1 MNFNNPGLTQ
11 ILDRYADRDDID
23 GNDDDYDQVAQE
35 APPGVLSE
43 GVAEAFRSD
52 RTPPF
57 PNMLGQLFGQSDPNA
72 RAGILNQLLA
82 VAGPAL
88 MSRLFG
94 SGGGPGGGMGS
105 NSGGLAGMLGGLFN
119 GWGGADQADPPHVT
133 PEQASQ
139 VPAEAVE
146 ELAREAH
153 QQDPDVISRVSDF
166 AAQHPTL
173 VKGLGA
179 VAMGIALKHLAGQKR
194 GGFF

>member
-1 MNFNNPGLTQ
+1 MNFGNLDLSG
-11 ILDRYADRDDID
+11 ILDRYAGREHVD
-23 GNDDDYDQVAQE
+23 GNADDFDQVAQK
-35 APPGVLSE
+35 APPALVSQ

-57 PNMLGQLFGQSDPNA
+57 PNMLGQMFGQSDPNT
-72 RAGILNQLLA
+72 RAGILNQLIA
-82 VAGPAL
+82 TAGPAIL
-88 MSRLFG
+88 SSVLGRSGGMGTTMG
-94 SGGGPGGGMGS
+94 SGGLSGILGNLFGQGGG
-105 NSGGLAGMLGGLFN
+105 GGQTSAP
-119 GWGGADQADPPHVT
+119 QIT

-153 QQDPDVISRVSDF
+153 QKDPDIVSRVSDF
-166 AAQHPTL
+166 ATQNPML

-179 VAMGIALKHLAGQKR
+179 VALGIALKHVAGQKR